1 MKAAIDLYPS
11 QIVLLQHDGFAAT
24 AKLDKQ
30 AITEAVLQATGYRL
44 ELEEEQ
50 IQVSPDAYFLKN
62 F

>member
-1 MKAAIDLYPS
+1 
-11 QIVLLQHDGFAAT
+11 VQHDGFAAT

-30 AITEAVLQATGYRL
+30 AITDAVFEATGYRL
-44 ELEEEQ
+44 EMEEEQ